1 MTEERGALS
10 RTAVGRALLEFYLD
24 LPFWT
29 VTNLIFIVALLPVLA
44 LLARGDALWAAVA
57 TLPPLFVLAGIT
69 SAASRT
75 VDGFKPRWRDLLR
88 GSSHAAAPLWLAF
101 ILGTAALRAAPS
113 PTLFGFLIVLAGTVL
128 APLVLMLALSSWA
141 PRGRRT
147 AWRQAAV
154 LSVSFPTAAL
164 GLLALAW
171 ILGWFTA
178 SLKGVPL
185 LVLPALWANI
195 AAHTVHQLGRGAEEP
210 GE

>member
-1 MTEERGALS
+1 MEGRGTLA

-29 VTNLIFIVALLPVLA
+29 ITNFIFIVALLPVLA

-75 VDGFKPRWRDLLR
+75 VDDFKPRWRDLLK
-88 GSSHAAAPLWLAF
+88 GSSHATAPLWLAL
-101 ILGTAALRAAPS
+101 ILSTAALRAAPS
-113 PTLFGFLIVLAGTVL
+113 PTLFGFLIVLLGTVL
-128 APLVLMLALSSWA
+128 VPLVLMLALSSWT
-141 PRGRRT
+141 PREGQT
-147 AWRQAAV
+147 VWRQATV
-154 LSVSFPTAAL
+154 LSVRFPMPAL

-178 SLKGVPL
+178 FLNGVPL

-195 AAHTVHQLGRGAEEP
+195 AAHTVHQLGRGAEEL
-210 GE
+210 GK